1 MTEEYDDEEKSSRQK
16 TKQASQKD
24 AGVDYSKEKQKILEK
39 HDETDEGWD
48 NGYKKDEPGGIHSPD
63 DNKADPNRSSRA
75 RGPDGEEPEEVDDQQ
90 LPKPDVKGPTEGAE
104 TTDERAI
111 QLLSAVE
118 TACRD
123 LQAHWFAHEEPAEAA
138 RCPTL
143 LHRLIWLSA
152 LENCGCDAWDL
163 AWWEQAPDSVD
174 SKERN
179 WSLILG
185 PTDLDVPGD

>member
-1 MTEEYDDEEKSSRQK
+1 MKIADIPK
-16 TKQASQKD
+16 TKLTP
-24 AGVDYSKEKQKILEK
+24 AGNKTVIVDI
-39 HDETDEGWD
+39 DTIETDEGWD

-75 RGPDGEEPEEVDDQQ
+75 RGPDEEEPEEVDDQQ

-111 QLLSAVE
+111 QLLSAIE

-123 LQAHWFAHEEPAEAA
+123 LQAHWFAHEEPEEEA

-143 LHRLIWLSA
+143 LHRVLWFGA
-152 LENCGCDAWDL
+152 LEICRCDAWDL
-163 AWWEQAPDSVD
+163 TRWEQAPDPNNPAKQDWNSVLRF
-174 SKERN
+174 E
-179 WSLILG
+179 
-185 PTDLDVPGD
+185 DLELPGD